1 MWKSVILP
9 QSKSSIYV
17 SYEIYYSSLSKDF
30 GAKAFCSLVK
40 RRVKTENPFSTFA
53 DEGVINSE
61 IMKSIIKHLFE
72 KQTG

>member
-1 MWKSVILP
+1 MSN
-9 QSKSSIYV
+9 
-17 SYEIYYSSLSKDF
+17 DF
-30 GAKAFCSLVK
+30 SANVFHSLVK